1 MKKKAVVT
9 GGAGFIGSNLVH
21 ELLAAGYDVH
31 SVDNYSAGKLE
42 NRFFDGAS
50 YHELDIRS
58 TDELKNIFEGTD
70 VVFHTAAKPRVQVS
84 IEQPLETTDN
94 NISGTVSVLKAATDA
109 GVRRLVYSSSSSV
122 YGNQDILPITENM
135 PVAPVHPYGLQK
147 YAAESFVSLWP
158 SIYKLETVSLRY
170 FNIYGPLLD
179 PEGPYALAVGRF
191 ITARKSGQP
200 ITIYGDGT
208 VTRDFTH
215 VSDAVSANMLASES
229 SRVGKGEAINI
240 GAGRNVSIQALA
252 EMFGGEIVYEAPR
265 IEAHDSLADISRAKE
280 LLGWSPK
287 VKLEDGVAELK
298 QIFGIA

>member
-1 MKKKAVVT
+1 MGKKVVVT
-9 GGAGFIGSNLVH
+9 GGAGFIGSNLVR
-21 ELLAAGYDVH
+21 ELLAKKYEVH
-31 SVDNYSAGKLE
+31 SVDNYSAGKMKERLFE
-42 NRFFDGAS
+42 GVT

-58 TDELKNIFEGTD
+58 TKDIEKVFSGAD

-84 IEQPLETTDN
+84 IDEPLDTTEN
-94 NISGTVSVLKAATDA
+94 NVSGTVSVLKAATDA
-109 GVRRLVYSSSSSV
+109 SVRRIVYSSSSSV
-122 YGNQDILPITENM
+122 YGDQETLPLKETM
-135 PVAPVHPYGLQK
+135 PAMPVHPYGLQK
-147 YAAESFVSLWP
+147 YAAEMFTSLWP

-191 ITARKSGQP
+191 ITAKKSGQP

-215 VSDAVSANMLASES
+215 VTDAVSANILAAES
-229 SRVGKGEAINI
+229 HKVGKGEIINV

-252 EMFGGEIVYEAPR
+252 DMFGGEIVYGPPR

-280 LLGWSPK
+280 LLGWEPT
-287 VKLEDGVAELK
+287 VRLEDGVAELK
-298 QIFGIA
+298 KLFGV